1 MTLNSAKKVLGIE
14 AEALLRL
21 RDSLDSAFEKL
32 VDKIL
37 LGKGRV
43 VVCGMGKSGIVARK
57 ISATLASTGT
67 PAFFL
72 HPAEALHGDLGMVT
86 GADLVLALS
95 NSGET
100 EELIQLVPYFKRM
113 GAFTV
118 AATGSP
124 ASTLARAVD
133 LHVAVVIDQEAC
145 PLGLAP
151 MASTTAQMA
160 LGDALAAALIER
172 RGFKADDFAR
182 LHPGGKLGKRLM
194 RVGELMHT
202 GAAVPRV
209 APDAPMKEVLYEI
222 SSKKLGHAVVVD
234 GEGRA
239 VGIITDGDMR
249 RLIEKHGGN
258 LLAMTAG
265 ECAKK
270 NPLAIPPEAM
280 AVEALGLMESR
291 KITSLV
297 VTDKEG
303 RLEGVLHLH
312 DLWGLQMI

>member
-21 RDSLDSAFEKL
+21 RDSLDATFERL

-37 LGKGRV
+37 TCKGRV
-43 VVCGMGKSGIVARK
+43 VVTGMGKSGIVARK
-57 ISATLASTGT
+57 ISSTLASTGT
-67 PAFFL
+67 PSFYL

-86 GADLVLALS
+86 GGDLVFALS

-100 EELIQLVPYFKRM
+100 EELVRLTPFFKRL
-113 GAFTV
+113 GTFLAAATESPTSTLGRSSDLHITV
-118 AATGSP
+118 A
-124 ASTLARAVD
+124 
-133 LHVAVVIDQEAC
+133 IDQEAC

-172 RGFKADDFAR
+172 RGFKAEDFAQ

-194 RVGELMHT
+194 QVRELMHT
-202 GAAVPRV
+202 GAGVPRV
-209 APDAPMKEVLYEI
+209 SLDSSMKDAIYEI

-239 VGIITDGDMR
+239 AGIITDGDMR
-249 RLIEKHGGN
+249 RLIEKYGGD
-258 LLAMTAG
+258 LLSRTAG
-265 ECAKK
+265 ECAHKA
-270 NPLAIPPEAM
+270 PLTIHPEAM
-280 AVEALGLMESR
+280 AVEALGIMESR
-291 KITSLV
+291 KVTSLV
-297 VTDKEG
+297 VTDREG